1 MYSPACMFLQGL
13 NERAGS
19 AALAG
24 RIRMGYS
31 LAMTTNVMVIS
42 LGGSLIAPKGVDTAF
57 LKGFVRLAE
66 EYIESDQGRK
76 LIIVCGGGTLA
87 RDYQAALKELALS
100 PSSDD
105 LDWVGI
111 AATRVNGELLRR
123 IFRRWCVEDLVT
135 DPMAV
140 PVFAGRIMVAAGWK
154 PGFST
159 DNDAVVLARRF
170 SADTVVNLSN
180 VARVYTD
187 DPKVNPKARPLDT
200 ASWKEMFAIVGDTWT
215 PGKNTPF
222 DPVAARTAAEARI
235 RVIFAEGRDMANLR
249 AILWA
254 GKFVG
259 TTIGPD

>member
-1 MYSPACMFLQGL
+1 
-13 NERAGS
+13 
-19 AALAG
+19 
-24 RIRMGYS
+24 MGYS
-31 LAMTTNVMVIS
+31 QPMTTNVTVIS

-57 LKGFVRLAE
+57 LKGFASLAE
-66 EYIESDQGRK
+66 EYIGSDQGRK
-76 LIIVCGGGTLA
+76 LIIVCGGGSLA
-87 RDYQAALKELALS
+87 RDYQSALRAVAAG

-111 AATRVNGELLRR
+111 AATRANGELLRR

-135 DPMAV
+135 DPTAV

-187 DPKVNPKARPLDT
+187 DPKTNPAARPLEK

-222 DPVAARTAAEARI
+222 DPVAARTAAQARI
-235 RVIFAEGRDMANLR
+235 RVIFADGRDLPNLR
-249 AILWA
+249 SILWA
-254 GKFVG
+254 GPFVG
-259 TTIGPD
+259 TTIGPE